1 MSHQDYQA
9 QADESKIGVVNGNLL
24 LGNEHFLRYI
34 DISTYLRDGKSFKAV
49 KNYAGFSK
57 TQDIDKIT
65 TIKISRSEL
74 KSVAMATNWVLKD
87 IFQTVNGQAGVRKS
101 ETCLIC
107 ENITTN
113 VLQFFKVGDL
123 L

>member
-1 MSHQDYQA
+1 M
-9 QADESKIGVVNGNLL
+9 
-24 LGNEHFLRYI
+24 RYV
-34 DISTYLRDGKSFKAV
+34 DISGYLNDGKSFKAV

-87 IFQTVNGQAGVRKS
+87 IFQTVNGQDGVRKS

>member
-24 LGNEHFLRYI
+24 LGNEHFLRYV
-34 DISTYLRDGKSFKAV
+34 DISGYLNDGKSFKAV

-87 IFQTVNGQAGVRKS
+87 IFQTVNGQDGVRKS